1 MNITGKQYIGSSIEF
16 EVIET
21 FQAMNPETGEALP
34 ISFFEATTQEVDKAV
49 KLAENA
55 FEIYKRKTSLEKALF
70 LETIAD
76 EILNLGDALIERCM
90 QETALPR
97 PRLEGE
103 RGRTM
108 GQLKLFASVL
118 REGSWVDARIDKA
131 QTDRLPFPKP
141 DIRHMLTAIGPVGVF
156 GASNFPLA
164 FSVAGG
170 DTASALAAGCPVIVK
185 GHQAH
190 PGTSE
195 LVAIAILKA
204 AEKTNMPNGIF
215 SLVQGASIRVGGDLV
230 KHPGIKAIG
239 FTGSYNGGK
248 ALFDLANK
256 RKEPIPVF
264 AEMGSTNPV
273 FILPNALQENGNNI
287 AKGLVGSITL
297 GVGQFCTNPGLIIIE
312 QSKVSEQFVSQ
323 LSTEIEGVETG
334 SLLTDSIKEAYN
346 IGITNFET
354 NNNVEIVASG
364 LSNQTKASVVPKIFS
379 TTVSNL
385 LERPELS
392 EEVFGPTSM
401 LVSAS
406 SKKELLEAAKNLE
419 GHITATVFGTKE
431 DLVNYEELFS
441 ILENKVGRLIINGYP
456 TGVEVCHSMVHGG
469 PFPATTASQSTS
481 VGTNAIKRF
490 VRPVCFQNFTQELL
504 PEALKDENALRIWRL
519 IDGNLTK
526 DNL

>member
-1 MNITGKQYIGSSIEF
+1 MNITGKHYIGNSLESEIK
-16 EVIET
+16 ET
-21 FQAMNPETGEALP
+21 FTAINPETGESLP
-34 ISFFEATTQEVDKAV
+34 TSFSEATEQEVDKAV

-55 FEIYKRKTSLEKALF
+55 FETYKGKTALEKALF

-76 EILNLGDALIERCM
+76 EILSLGDELIDRCM
-90 QETALPR
+90 QETALSR

-118 REGSWVDARIDKA
+118 REGSWVDARIDTA
-131 QTDRLPFPKP
+131 QPVRQAFPKV
-141 DIRHMLTAIGPVGVF
+141 DIRHILTPLGPVGVF

-170 DTASALAAGCPVIVK
+170 DTASALAAGCPVVVK

-195 LVAIAILKA
+195 LISKAILTA
-204 AEKTNMPNGIF
+204 AEKTNMPNGVF

-230 KHPGIKAIG
+230 QHPGIKAIG

-273 FILPNALQENGNNI
+273 FILPNALHENGNNI
-287 AKGLVGSITL
+287 AKGFAGSVTL
-297 GVGQFCTNPGLIIIE
+297 GVGQFCTNPGLAIME
-312 QSKVSEQFVSQ
+312 ESDASEQFVTQ
-323 LSTEIEGVETG
+323 LATEIEGIETG
-334 SLLTDSIKEAYN
+334 SLLTSSIKETYN
-346 IGITNFET
+346 KGIANFEAKT
-354 NNNVEIVASG
+354 NVKTIAVGLNNKTE
-364 LSNQTKASVVPKIFS
+364 ASVIPKVFC
-379 TTVSNL
+379 TNAANL
-385 LERPELS
+385 LEDSELS

-401 LVSAS
+401 LVKAT
-406 SKKELLEAAKNLE
+406 SKKELLEVAKNLD
-419 GHITATVFGTKE
+419 GHITATVFGTKD
-431 DLVNYEELFS
+431 DLKNYQELFS
-441 ILENKVGRLIINGYP
+441 VLQNKVGRLIVNGYP

-481 VGTNAIKRF
+481 VGSNAIKRF
-490 VRPVCFQNFTQELL
+490 VRPVCFQGFPEELL
-504 PEALKDENALRIWRL
+504 PVELRDENTLKLWRL
-519 IDGNLTK
+519 VDGELTK
-526 DNL
+526 NSI